1 MTLNTTILKQP
12 PIPNPLY
19 LSIHLSNYQTNALP
33 LPSLTGPNLV
43 AFDLTG
49 PKTHAIKTQAR
60 AAAITPYM
68 VGFKFLVH
76 NGKVYN
82 DVYVTEEMVGRKLGE
97 FSP

>member
-1 MTLNTTILKQP
+1 MP
-12 PIPNPLY
+12 
-19 LSIHLSNYQTNALP
+19 
-33 LPSLTGPNLV
+33 
-43 AFDLTG
+43 FDLSG

-68 VGFKFLVH
+68 VGYKFLVH
-76 NGKVYN
+76 NGKAYN

>member
-1 MTLNTTILKQP
+1 MHAASNTDLATASSS
-12 PIPNPLY
+12 IPLLPNTNHRTNNPVL
-19 LSIHLSNYQTNALP
+19 LWF
-33 LPSLTGPNLV
+33 TGPNLI

-49 PKTHAIKTQAR
+49 PKTHAIKTHAR